1 MAVYDFIRAN
11 NNEDCQQGATFE
23 RQITLKGS
31 DGLPIPLAGYTARM
45 QIRTDYL
52 SPSIAATPTVT
63 VGAETITISLTAVQ
77 TQAMDPRSY
86 VYDLELVNGAN
97 VERLLEGKFQVTPSV
112 TRT

>member
-1 MAVYDFIRAN
+1 MAVYDFIRSN

-31 DGLPIPLAGYTARM
+31 DGLPISLAGYTARM
-45 QIRTDYL
+45 QIRADYDA
-52 SPSIAATPTVT
+52 SDVVATPTIA
-63 VGAETITISLTAVQ
+63 VGSETITITLTAVQ
-77 TQAMDPRSY
+77 TQAIAHRTY
-86 VYDLELVNGAN
+86 VYDLELVNGAS